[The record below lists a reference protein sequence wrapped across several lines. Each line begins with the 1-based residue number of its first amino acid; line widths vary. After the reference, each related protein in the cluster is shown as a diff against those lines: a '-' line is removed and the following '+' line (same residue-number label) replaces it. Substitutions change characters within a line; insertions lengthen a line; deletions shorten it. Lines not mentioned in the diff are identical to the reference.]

1 MSNNIRS
8 EVVDDQ
14 LFVYHK
20 ETLIYKR
27 WLKDG
32 RSMVFESVGCP
43 TSSHDRDKNSKE
55 EETNNE

>member
-1 MSNNIRS
+1 MSSNIRS

-27 WLKDG
+27 WLKNG
-32 RSMVFESVGCP
+32 RSVVFESVGHP
-43 TSSHDRDKNSKE
+43 TSSHDRDNKE
-55 EETNNE
+55 DKDEH

>member
-14 LFVYHK
+14 LFVYYK
-20 ETLIYKR
+20 EQLIYKR

-32 RSMVFESVGCP
+32 SSMVLESVGCP
-43 TSSHDRDKNSKE
+43 TSSHDRDKQSKNK
-55 EETNNE
+55 ETNND